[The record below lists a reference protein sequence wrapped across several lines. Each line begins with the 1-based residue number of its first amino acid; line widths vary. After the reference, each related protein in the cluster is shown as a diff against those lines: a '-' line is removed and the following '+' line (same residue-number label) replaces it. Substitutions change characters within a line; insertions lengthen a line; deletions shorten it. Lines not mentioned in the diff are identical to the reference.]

1 MVSPMV
7 RITIQEN
14 ADSIDMTL
22 EGHVAVSLVAQLSRT
37 WLESTPQ
44 AGKKML
50 RITIHEDETAIGMT
64 LEGRIA
70 GPWVAELSRVWAE
83 TAPRLGEKKLSL
95 DLRNVTYS
103 DAGGTNALKE
113 IYVQT
118 NAELIAG
125 TLWAEYLA
133 EEITN
138 SKSDKDEEPDHAYD
152 A

>member
-1 MVSPMV
+1 
-7 RITIQEN
+7 
-14 ADSIDMTL
+14 
-22 EGHVAVSLVAQLSRT
+22 
-37 WLESTPQ
+37 
-44 AGKKML
+44 ML
-50 RITIHEDETAIGMT
+50 RITIHEDEEAIGMT

-70 GPWVAELSRVWAE
+70 GPWVAELSRAWAE

-103 DAGGTNALKE
+103 DAGGTQALKE

-133 EEITN
+133 EEI
-138 SKSDKDEEPDHAYD
+138 SKRKSESDEEPENGYD

>member
-1 MVSPMV
+1 MM
-7 RITIQEN
+7 RITIQESS
-14 ADSIDMTL
+14 DSIDMTL
-22 EGHVAVSLVAQLSRT
+22 EGQVAGTLVAQLSRA
-37 WLESTPQ
+37 WLEAAPQ
-44 AGKKML
+44 QGKKML
-50 RITIHEDETAIGMT
+50 RITIHEDEEAIGMT

-70 GPWVAELSRVWAE
+70 GPWVAELSRAWAE

-103 DAGGTNALKE
+103 DAGGTQALKE

-118 NAELIAG
+118 HAELIAG

-133 EEITN
+133 EEI
-138 SKSDKDEEPDHAYD
+138 SKSKSESDEEPDHGYD